1 MVRRFAQ
8 HKHGRTNHDEAWKDI
23 EKLWFMPV
31 SKNKDFTQIE
41 SDEICRFRASGK
53 RLRNRAL
60 NLGHSQPSSLDAV
73 IPVEDQQSWVLGNG
87 PYNLHGAREGL
98 LDFDK
103 KPSNFFRQIP
113 HECRDLVL
121 SDLAFALTKLLPDAV
136 ELEGRYWTISDCP
149 GTGGGRWVTLNT
161 GYLEFMYFPKTIP
174 WLYGEPLSR
183 LAYIN
188 TPAGTLLDVRFSEG
202 AWADSSDIFDVPE
215 EVEQFSVVRRT
226 SYSSTDADAVLFCVG
241 NLENCAAYLRTS

>member
-73 IPVEDQQSWVLGNG
+73 YQLKISSRGCLGMDHTICMAPERGFSILIRSHQNS
-87 PYNLHGAREGL
+87 
-98 LDFDK
+98 LD
-103 KPSNFFRQIP
+103 
-113 HECRDLVL
+113 
-121 SDLAFALTKLLPDAV
+121 
-136 ELEGRYWTISDCP
+136 
-149 GTGGGRWVTLNT
+149 
-161 GYLEFMYFPKTIP
+161 
-174 WLYGEPLSR
+174 
-183 LAYIN
+183 
-188 TPAGTLLDVRFSEG
+188 RF
-202 AWADSSDIFDVPE
+202 
-215 EVEQFSVVRRT
+215 
-226 SYSSTDADAVLFCVG
+226 LM
-241 NLENCAAYLRTS
+241 NAAI

>member
-1 MVRRFAQ
+1 MVYASVQ
-8 HKHGRTNHDEAWKDI
+8 EQG
-23 EKLWFMPV
+23 
-31 SKNKDFTQIE
+31 FTQIE

-103 KPSNFFRQIP
+103 KPSKFFRQIP

-121 SDLAFALTKLLPDAV
+121 SDFGL
-136 ELEGRYWTISDCP
+136 C
-149 GTGGGRWVTLNT
+149 LN
-161 GYLEFMYFPKTIP
+161 K
-174 WLYGEPLSR
+174 
-183 LAYIN
+183 A
-188 TPAGTLLDVRFSEG
+188 TPR
-202 AWADSSDIFDVPE
+202 
-215 EVEQFSVVRRT
+215 
-226 SYSSTDADAVLFCVG
+226 C
-241 NLENCAAYLRTS
+241 C

>member
-87 PYNLHGAREGL
+87 SYNLHGAREGL

-103 KPSNFFRQIP
+103 KPSKFFRQIP

-121 SDLAFALTKLLPDAV
+121 SDLAFALTKLLPDTV

-161 GYLEFMYFPKTIP
+161 GYL
-174 WLYGEPLSR
+174 
-183 LAYIN
+183 
-188 TPAGTLLDVRFSEG
+188 
-202 AWADSSDIFDVPE
+202 
-215 EVEQFSVVRRT
+215 
-226 SYSSTDADAVLFCVG
+226 
-241 NLENCAAYLRTS
+241 